1 MVICLWRGADLH
13 MVQLMLLPLTVSCF
27 SKIQIGFTFLVPAH
41 LGSPGQ
47 RAVKRVCVV
56 IVIVVAVAVVVNGYP
71 YFHNFHRRSA
81 VCRFCLSTYFSI
93 NSYSTFTSFR
103 DVECLA
109 DDMCTTTA

>member
-1 MVICLWRGADLH
+1 MPVKELFIECCILGPPGEYDFKNNQRGGGGDAGCRYH
-13 MVQLMLLPLTVSCF
+13 YCTS
-27 SKIQIGFTFLVPAH
+27 
-41 LGSPGQ
+41 
-47 RAVKRVCVV
+47 VV

-93 NSYSTFTSFR
+93 NLYSTFTSFR
-103 DVECLA
+103 EYLA

>member
-1 MVICLWRGADLH
+1 MCPLRNYLLNVAYWGHLANTISKNNQRGGGGDAGCRYH
-13 MVQLMLLPLTVSCF
+13 YCTS
-27 SKIQIGFTFLVPAH
+27 
-41 LGSPGQ
+41 
-47 RAVKRVCVV
+47 VV

-93 NSYSTFTSFR
+93 NLYSTFTSFR
-103 DVECLA
+103 EYLA